1 MTKHQIDPR
10 QFNDSDLSRHLLAAR
25 GTQWMRGNRGDPYA
39 LILRDQGID
48 PHPLYQGMR
57 GRPLL
62 RQSESDVWVTAS
74 HEAGTEILRDAR
86 LTPGGAVAGS
96 GRRPR
101 RQRAFG
107 IDSGTSLK
115 HVLSVDDALLARDR
129 AGYQEL
135 REQTDGVLGA
145 VALARQEDTA
155 RRVFTEALDRVD
167 GNFDLMADFART
179 APVAFFAELL
189 GLPDSE
195 HASFAEL
202 VLGTGGALD
211 ALLCPPTLAMTRRLV
226 DSYDGLRSLLSRTL
240 GDGPSAD
247 AHLLALGVGVEITSN
262 LICNVATAL
271 LDNPE
276 QWSLLHEDPAPAVV
290 AATVEEGLRYAPP
303 VGMVSRIAGEELR
316 IAGETL
322 GKGHQVVVLVDA
334 ANRDPEVW
342 ADPEEFRVNRRER
355 TGHLSLTDGTPA
367 GFVAPVVR
375 MLTGVALETLTAGRF
390 RGLRT
395 NGEPVHRMR
404 SPVMHGMARCPVA
417 TS

>member
-48 PHPLYQGMR
+48 PHTLYQGMR

-74 HEAGTEILRDAR
+74 HEAGTEILGDAR
-86 LTPGGAVAGS
+86 LTPGGAVAGA

-101 RQRAFG
+101 RQRVFG

-115 HVLSVDDALLARDR
+115 HVLSVDDSLLARDR

-135 REQTDGVLGA
+135 RERTDGVLGPA
-145 VALARQEDTA
+145 ALAGHEDAA
-155 RRVFTEALDRVD
+155 RRAFTGTLDRVD
-167 GNFDLMADFART
+167 GDFDLMADFARA

-189 GLPDSE
+189 GLPE
-195 HASFAEL
+195 GERASFAEL
-202 VLGTGGALD
+202 VLGAGGALD
-211 ALLCPPTLAMTRRLV
+211 ALLCPPTLGMTRRLV
-226 DSYDGLRSLLSRTL
+226 DSYDGLRQLLSRTL
-240 GDGPSAD
+240 GDGPSAE
-247 AHLLALGVGVEITSN
+247 AHLLALAIGVEITSN
-262 LICNVATAL
+262 LICNGASAL
-271 LDNPE
+271 LDNPA
-276 QWSLLHEDPAPAVV
+276 QCSLLHENPTPAVV
-290 AATVEEGLRYAPP
+290 AATVEETLRYAPP
-303 VGMVSRIAGEELR
+303 VRMVSRIANEDLR
-316 IAGETL
+316 VAGETL

-342 ADPEEFRVNRRER
+342 AAPEEFRVDRPEH

-375 MLTGVALETLTAGRF
+375 MLTGVGLETLAAGRL

-404 SPVMHGMARCPVA
+404 SPVVHRMARYPVA